1 MCLFVY
7 PPIGFKLVDLLG
19 SYRLLCARVS
29 VTPYL
34 ENCSSI
40 FFLNIA
46 LHRISVKNETKINIF
61 CVFLTLYIDFGE
73 ILPKIV
79 GYGLPYYGKVLFAG
93 KVHNLRD
100 NLLNPLE
107 SNWIKNTIGF
117 LCLVVNSNF
126 S

>member
-19 SYRLLCARVS
+19 SYRLLCVRVS

-61 CVFLTLYIDFGE
+61 RVFLTLYIDFGE
-73 ILPKIV
+73 ILPKIA

-93 KVHNLRD
+93 KD
-100 NLLNPLE
+100 NLLNPIE

-117 LCLVVNSNF
+117 LYLVVNSNY